1 MRIAKYAIPATLAAV
16 LGGSALLI
24 SPTVQAEQ
32 LAGVSAAAPTQLSR
46 TARVDFQITIPRFL
60 RFRVGAPAA
69 AIDLIQFAPTA
80 DEVGTGTSNPA
91 TAGGDA
97 GVGQVTV
104 QVRSNAGQIN
114 ITATATGALTFGANT
129 ISYAEITT
137 ATSAGVI
144 PAPVLTNGVSAPAPV
159 TLNGPGNVT
168 NRDAVWTYAY
178 ANTTVPEAGTYGG
191 TVALNGR
198 ITYTATSP

>member
-1 MRIAKYAIPATLAAV
+1 MQIVKYVIPATLAAV
-16 LGGSALLI
+16 LGGSVLLI

-32 LAGVSAAAPTQLSR
+32 LVGVSGAGTLTR

-60 RFRVGAPAA
+60 RFRVGAPGAT
-69 AIDLIQFAPTA
+69 IDLIQFAPTA
-80 DEVGTGTSNPA
+80 DEVGTGISNPA

-114 ITATATGALTFGANT
+114 ITATAAGLLTSGSNT

-144 PAPVLTNGVSAPAPV
+144 PAPALTNGLSAPAPV
-159 TLNGPGNVT
+159 TLNSGGVT
-168 NRDAVWTYAY
+168 NQNAVWTYAY
-178 ANTTVPEAGTYGG
+178 ANTNVPEAGTYGG

-198 ITYTATSP
+198 ITYTASSP